1 MHFSNKG
8 WRGHDRG
15 PAGGRARAAPGRR
28 SAPCVCDGEQRLC
41 ACGRGGFAPVAT
53 AVWAPAN
60 PIDGEKVGLTQ
71 R

>member
-1 MHFSNKG
+1 MTVVQQG
-8 WRGHDRG
+8 
-15 PAGGRARAAPGRR
+15 AGQELPQAADL
-28 SAPCVCDGEQRLC
+28 PCVCDGEQRLC